1 MVSQR
6 AGHFFR
12 KREKE
17 RKLALGGVQL
27 AHNNPLTKAG
37 IKLSKHLRVALAS
50 ESCWADAELGAEGVI
65 EIR

>member
-1 MVSQR
+1 MCVFASKVQNAVPGR
-6 AGHFFR
+6 ATR
-12 KREKE
+12 SVDVN
-17 RKLALGGVQL
+17 LAR
-27 AHNNPLTKAG
+27 PFKAG